1 MLLSFSTKTQSVNTL
16 RPGYIPLMK
25 NKGMIATA
33 SSRQS
38 NHQLPISHF
47 SDPFYLDRSFVKG
60 LAYYDYPPAFRSITN
75 GDPLSLKREPDNKYD
90 RFAVA
95 VYFCG
100 RKLGYW
106 PFPENKAIANLMDR
120 GVKVRAR
127 VVSIHPDKD
136 EIYEA
141 LSAEAFVRI

>member
-1 MLLSFSTKTQSVNTL
+1 
-16 RPGYIPLMK
+16 
-25 NKGMIATA
+25 MIAT
-33 SSRQS
+33 SSS
-38 NHQLPISHF
+38 NQVTQKFPVRHF

-60 LAYYDYPPAFRSITN
+60 LAYYDYPLAYRSITN
-75 GDPLSLKREPDNKYD
+75 GDPLSLKRESENKYD

-120 GVKVRAR
+120 EVTVRAK
-127 VVSIHPDKD
+127 VISIHPNKN
-136 EIYEA
+136 EVYEA
-141 LSAEAFVRI
+141 LSAEAYIKM